1 MYKFGD
7 MQLSKKEY
15 YLIQHVIEKDSI
27 TEAYLKSLTKYG
39 DTIYNYL
46 AMRAFLR
53 YEPTDSRFTSIKNI
67 LLALNSRVKRFTPE
81 FDNAIDPVYDVSI
94 AEDNI

>member
-1 MYKFGD
+1 
-7 MQLSKKEY
+7 
-15 YLIQHVIEKDSI
+15 
-27 TEAYLKSLTKYG
+27 
-39 DTIYNYL
+39 
-46 AMRAFLR
+46 MRAFLR